1 VRAEGLEPEASTLWE
16 LPLEPEGGSTQLD
29 DDRTTQAGA
38 HVSSSSSRYAPHAM
52 PRVRATTIVGSSSS
66 DDLTVGCARARP
78 THAAP
83 SANAKQ
89 RETRPRS
96 EEKKQCWI
104 AGAAAR
110 AAPAGCRNE
119 WRPLRVPAL
128 LKKGPLPCARK
139 NWARPRPYPSSV
151 HRPSFASSLSLSLWG
166 LAARQ
171 WLQPAAAVQGGK
183 RARWTVTWRE
193 ACPLPRG
200 REHSTCTAARP
211 QGGIPV
217 LLKASSIDAHG
228 SCSRAPPE
236 SFSLTGDRS
245 GSNIHV

>member
-1 VRAEGLEPEASTLWE
+1 MRAEGLEPEASTLWE

-96 EEKKQCWI
+96 EEKKLGAGTG
-104 AGAAAR
+104 AGAG
-110 AAPAGCRNE
+110 AG
-119 WRPLRVPAL
+119 
-128 LKKGPLPCARK
+128 G
-139 NWARPRPYPSSV
+139 
-151 HRPSFASSLSLSLWG
+151 
-166 LAARQ
+166 
-171 WLQPAAAVQGGK
+171 
-183 RARWTVTWRE
+183 
-193 ACPLPRG
+193 
-200 REHSTCTAARP
+200 
-211 QGGIPV
+211 
-217 LLKASSIDAHG
+217 
-228 SCSRAPPE
+228 
-236 SFSLTGDRS
+236 
-245 GSNIHV
+245 